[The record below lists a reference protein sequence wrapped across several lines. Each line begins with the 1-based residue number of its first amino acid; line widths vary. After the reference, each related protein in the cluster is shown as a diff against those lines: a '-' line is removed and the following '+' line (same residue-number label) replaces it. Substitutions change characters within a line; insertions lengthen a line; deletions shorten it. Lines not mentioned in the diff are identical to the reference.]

1 MRRCGAGE
9 TNHHTTTTRGT
20 MTKERTEDRP
30 APTTEATIAIVA
42 ALAALVALVAMSLA
56 YRAWQNDLD
65 RKAFL
70 ECVRTVE
77 ASPTKYA
84 TVFSCTI
91 R

>member
-1 MRRCGAGE
+1 
-9 TNHHTTTTRGT
+9 
-20 MTKERTEDRP
+20 MTKERNEEL
-30 APTTEATIAIVA
+30 EAAQAGASAIVA
-42 ALAALVALVAMSLA
+42 IALVVAAALVALVAMSLA